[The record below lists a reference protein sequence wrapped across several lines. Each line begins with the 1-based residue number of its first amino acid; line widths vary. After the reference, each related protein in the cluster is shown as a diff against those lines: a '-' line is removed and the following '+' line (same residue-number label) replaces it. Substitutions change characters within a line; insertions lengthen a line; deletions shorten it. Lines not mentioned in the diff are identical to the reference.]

1 MPNKKLLISMS
12 VIFGLFVGCGEKK
25 LSEYERLKQDIL
37 QANINSCVSG
47 GLYSLEFCKCAMQIA
62 YDSLEK
68 DGEPYYKTL
77 MNPPKGDMQKIAEY
91 MKAEGAI
98 SARYRLI
105 YNAGLHNKKCKGV

>member
-1 MPNKKLLISMS
+1 MFNKKFFALAIVTCVALI
-12 VIFGLFVGCGEKK
+12 GCGEKK
-25 LSEYERLKQDIL
+25 LSKYEQLKHDIL
-37 QANINSCVSG
+37 QANINDCVNG

-68 DGEPYYKTL
+68 DGESYYKTL

-105 YNAGLHNKKCKGV
+105 YNVGLHNKKCKGL